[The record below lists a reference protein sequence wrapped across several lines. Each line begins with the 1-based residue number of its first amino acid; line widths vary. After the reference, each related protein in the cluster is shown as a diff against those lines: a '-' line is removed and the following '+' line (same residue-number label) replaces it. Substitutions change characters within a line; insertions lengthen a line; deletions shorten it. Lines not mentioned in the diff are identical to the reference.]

1 MRQPNYNS
9 SILTKA
15 TRGLLGCLGL
25 STSPRRR
32 VTPPPI
38 LLRTG
43 NHISPDPMLEVRKSR
58 QSMPEN
64 ILSDS
69 DLPTPV
75 LAGHSSL
82 KALRYKSGLVF
93 RAMEWIQTRQPGRS
107 HTRRLRV
114 TETVSLGE
122 KRFVAVIQIDGSQY
136 LIGGG
141 ATNVALL
148 AKLKEK
154 DSFRDLLNDTLAVSQ
169 LQTDVPAVEEM
180 REHS

>member
-1 MRQPNYNS
+1 
-9 SILTKA
+9 
-15 TRGLLGCLGL
+15 
-25 STSPRRR
+25 
-32 VTPPPI
+32 
-38 LLRTG
+38 
-43 NHISPDPMLEVRKSR
+43 
-58 QSMPEN
+58 
-64 ILSDS
+64 
-69 DLPTPV
+69 
-75 LAGHSSL
+75 
-82 KALRYKSGLVF
+82 
-93 RAMEWIQTRQPGRS
+93 
-107 HTRRLRV
+107 V